1 MVVNR
6 KVKTLRGVTR
16 AQIMIAL
23 SSPGDKPVECR
34 LGAISAGERR

>member
-1 MVVNR
+1 LKELNAVVNR

-23 SSPGDKPVECR
+23 SSAGDKVV
-34 LGAISAGERR
+34 GV

>member
-1 MVVNR
+1 LKGLNAVVNR

-23 SSPGDKPVECR
+23 SSAGDKVV
-34 LGAISAGERR
+34 GV